1 MKPEGEEEASVNGE
15 VWSSER
21 YDREAQGLYERGE
34 WESARR
40 LLRRGI
46 SDHPQSLELRVS
58 LAYAELACE
67 EYVWARRAFEE
78 ALEIDPDHED
88 ALIGLG
94 EALLKLD
101 RARAFA
107 VFDRAMALGEDAE
120 AELALAIGR
129 ALYREGLYDRALSF
143 FERSLATRGTA
154 DAAAEIAYTLYNLD
168 RPDEA
173 QPFLERALEE
183 DSGQHEARVFLGT
196 LLYEKGELERAISSL
211 ERVPPTEFWDAL
223 ALWRTIE
230 LLRSYRR
237 IPEDS
242 PILDP
247 YLARLG
253 ELTVEPTPEDRLLA
267 ALEARTE
274 RKRAQSQLDLFGLPA
289 QPRHV
294 VHAKDGRVYAGDWE
308 EIVRG
313 LRDDG
318 PDPTMSVGQ
327 FMRAAATIIHRT
339 TGIPVPD
346 DDPEAFIRG
355 SARAGAL
362 RIGQ

>member
-1 MKPEGEEEASVNGE
+1 MNGE

-21 YDREAQGLYERGE
+21 YDREAQQLYERGE

-46 SDHPQSLELRVS
+46 SDHPESLDLRVS

-67 EYVWARRAFEE
+67 EYVWARLAFEE
-78 ALEIDPDHED
+78 VLAIDPDHED

-107 VFDRAMALGEDAE
+107 VFDRAMIPGSDAE

-129 ALYREGLYDRALSF
+129 ALYREGLYERALSF
-143 FERSLATRGTA
+143 FERSLENGGPA
-154 DAAAEIAYTLYNLD
+154 DAAAEIAYTLYNLG
-168 RPDEA
+168 RPEEA
-173 QPFLERALEE
+173 QPYLERALEK

-196 LLYEKGELERAISSL
+196 VLYEKGELERALTTL
-211 ERVPPTEFWDAL
+211 ERVPPAEFWDAL

-230 LLRSYRR
+230 LLRNYRR
-237 IPEDS
+237 VPEDS

-247 YLARLG
+247 YLSRLR

-267 ALEARTE
+267 ALEAKTE
-274 RKRAQSQLDLFGLPA
+274 RTFAPGQLDLFGLPGH
-289 QPRHV
+289 PPHV
-294 VHAKDGRVYAGDWE
+294 VHARDGRVYSGDWE
-308 EIVRG
+308 EIVRA
-313 LRDDG
+313 LRDNG
-318 PDPTMSVGQ
+318 PDPTMSMDQ
-327 FMRAAATIIHRT
+327 FMRAAASIIHRT

-355 SARAGAL
+355 SAKAGAL
-362 RIGQ
+362 RIGR

>member
-1 MKPEGEEEASVNGE
+1 MNKEA
-15 VWSSER
+15 WSSDR
-21 YDREAQGLYERGE
+21 YDREARRLYDGGE

-46 SDHPQSLELRVS
+46 SDHPESLDLRVS

-78 ALEIDPDHED
+78 VLEVDPDHED

-107 VFDRAMALGEDAE
+107 VFDRAMLLGGDAA

-129 ALYREGLYDRALSF
+129 ALYREGLYERALPF
-143 FERSLATRGTA
+143 FESSLRDGGPA
-154 DAAAEIAYTLYNLD
+154 DAAAEIAYTLYHLGRTGEA
-168 RPDEA
+168 RPY
-173 QPFLERALEE
+173 LERALEQ
-183 DSGQHEARVFLGT
+183 DSRQHEARVFLGT
-196 LLYEKGELERAISSL
+196 LLYEEGELERALETL
-211 ERVPPTEFWDAL
+211 ERVPPAEFWDAL

-237 IPEDS
+237 VPEDS
-242 PILDP
+242 PVLDP
-247 YLARLG
+247 YLSRLG
-253 ELTVEPTPEDRLLA
+253 ELSVEPTPEDRLLA
-267 ALEARTE
+267 TLEAQTE
-274 RKRAQSQLDLFGLPA
+274 DRFEPGQLDLFGLPG
-289 QPRHV
+289 QPPHV
-294 VHAKDGRVYAGDWE
+294 VHARDGRVYTGDWE
-308 EIVRG
+308 EIVRA

-318 PDPTMSVGQ
+318 PDPTMSLSQ
-327 FMRAAATIIHRT
+327 FMRAAASIIHST
-339 TGIPVPD
+339 TGIRVRD

-355 SARAGAL
+355 SERAGAL
-362 RIGQ
+362 RIGR